1 MIYLDNAATTQIDPE
16 VLEAM
21 MPYLTNEYGNP
32 GSLYSHGR
40 KAKEAVENARRQVAA
55 FLNAEPEQIIFTSGG
70 TEANNMVFTI
80 TQHLLE
86 KSGRKR
92 AAFTAIEHD
101 SVIKAARRMK
111 IKHGFDVTKIPVN
124 TAGSAS
130 HMALS
135 DYYINDSMGLISM
148 MFSNNEIGAF
158 NLVHMI
164 SEKCHE
170 HGILF
175 HTDCV
180 QAAGYNV
187 LDVKRIGCDFLT
199 ISSHKIHGPK
209 GVGALFVKNPRDVE
223 PMILGGVNQEFGLR
237 GGTEN
242 VAGIVGFGKACEISK
257 RDHPEIVTKI
267 IDLKAVFIKE
277 FIERMKSYGIS
288 HKVSLNGDS
297 YSGKTINFRIDGIE
311 AETLLLMLD
320 SMGVCI
326 SSGSACNSRE
336 SIPSH
341 VLKAIGLTDEQ
352 AASSF
357 RVSFSK
363 MNTVEEVKA
372 AAHMVADCI
381 FMLLFKSK
389 HDDEEG
395 LDK

>member
-32 GSLYSHGR
+32 GSLYSCGR
-40 KAKEAVENARRQVAA
+40 RARDAVENARRQVAA

-80 TQHLLE
+80 TKHLLE
-86 KSGRKR
+86 KAGRKR
-92 AAFTAIEHD
+92 VAFTAIEHD

-124 TAGSAS
+124 TVGSAS

-135 DYYINDSMGLISM
+135 EYYINDSMGLISM
-148 MFSNNEIGAF
+148 MFSNNEIGSL

-180 QAAGYNV
+180 QAAGFNV

-209 GVGALFVKNPRDVE
+209 GVGALFVKNPRDVD
-223 PMILGGVNQEFGLR
+223 PMILGGANQEFGLR

-257 RDHPEIVTKI
+257 QNHPEIVKKI
-267 IDLKAVFIKE
+267 IDLKCE
-277 FIERMKSYGIS
+277 FVCKFMDRMKTYGTAN
-288 HKVSLNGDS
+288 KVSVNGDS

-320 SMGVCI
+320 SMGICI
-326 SSGSACNSRE
+326 SSGSACNSKE
-336 SIPSH
+336 SVPSH
-341 VLKAIGLTDEQ
+341 VLKAIGLSDEQ

-363 MNTVEEVKA
+363 MNTFDDVETAACAIADCANLLLIRNPRDVEEGY
-372 AAHMVADCI
+372 HN
-381 FMLLFKSK
+381 
-389 HDDEEG
+389 
-395 LDK
+395 

>member
-40 KAKEAVENARRQVAA
+40 KAREAVENARRQVAA

-92 AAFTAIEHD
+92 VAFTAIEHD

-124 TAGSAS
+124 TVGSAS
-130 HMALS
+130 HMVLS

-148 MFSNNEIGAF
+148 MFSNNEIGVF

-223 PMILGGVNQEFGLR
+223 PMILGGANQEFGLR

-257 RDHPEIVTKI
+257 RNHSEIVTKI
-267 IDLKAVFIKE
+267 VDLRCE
-277 FIERMKSYGIS
+277 FVCEFMNRMKTHGIDNR
-288 HKVSLNGDS
+288 VAINGDV
-297 YSGKTINFRIDGIE
+297 YSGKTINLRVDGIE

-320 SMGVCI
+320 GLGICI

-336 SIPSH
+336 SVPSH
-341 VLKAIGLTDEQ
+341 VLKAIGLSDEQ
-352 AASSF
+352 AANSF

-363 MNTVEEVKA
+363 MNTEEDVKTA
-372 AAHMVADCI
+372 AQTIADCI
-381 FMLLFKSK
+381 NILLAKN
-389 HDDEEG
+389 
-395 LDK
+395 

>member
-1 MIYLDNAATTQIDPE
+1 M
-16 VLEAM
+16 
-21 MPYLTNEYGNP
+21 
-32 GSLYSHGR
+32 
-40 KAKEAVENARRQVAA
+40 
-55 FLNAEPEQIIFTSGG
+55 NAEPEQIIFTSGG

-92 AAFTAIEHD
+92 VAFTAIEHD

-124 TAGSAS
+124 TVGSAS
-130 HMALS
+130 HMVLS

-148 MFSNNEIGAF
+148 MFSNNEIGVF

-223 PMILGGVNQEFGLR
+223 PMILGGANQEFGLR

-257 RDHPEIVTKI
+257 RNHSEIVTKI
-267 IDLKAVFIKE
+267 VDLRCE
-277 FIERMKSYGIS
+277 FVCEFMNRMKTHGIDNR
-288 HKVSLNGDS
+288 VSINGDI
-297 YSGKTINFRIDGIE
+297 YSGKTINLRVDGIE

-320 SMGVCI
+320 GLGICI

-336 SIPSH
+336 SVPSH
-341 VLKAIGLTDEQ
+341 VLKAIGLSDEQ

-357 RVSFSK
+357 RISFSK
-363 MNTVEEVKA
+363 MNTEEEVKTA
-372 AAHMVADCI
+372 AQTIADCI
-381 FMLLFKSK
+381 NILLAKN
-389 HDDEEG
+389 
-395 LDK
+395 

>member
-1 MIYLDNAATTQIDPE
+1 MIYLDNAATTKIDPA

-21 MPYLTNEYGNP
+21 MPYLTDEYGNP

-40 KAKEAVENARRQVAA
+40 KAREAVENARRQVAT

-80 TQHLLE
+80 TKHLLE
-86 KSGRKR
+86 KTGRKR
-92 AAFTAIEHD
+92 VAFTATEHD

-124 TAGSAS
+124 STGCAS

-148 MFSNNEIGAF
+148 MFSNNEIGSL
-158 NLVHMI
+158 NMVHMI
-164 SEKCHE
+164 SEECHK
-170 HGILF
+170 HGVLF

-209 GVGALFVKNPRDVE
+209 GVGALYVRNKREVE
-223 PMILGGVNQEFGLR
+223 PLILGGSNQEFGLR

-242 VAGIVGFGKACEISK
+242 VAGIVGFGKACEISLQN
-257 RDHPEIVTKI
+257 HNTIVEKI
-267 IDLKAVFIKE
+267 INLRSDFVIE
-277 FIERMKSYGIS
+277 FMNRMNTYGIGRL
-288 HKVSLNGDS
+288 VSVNGDS
-297 YSGKTINFRIDGIE
+297 YSGKTINLRVDGIE

-320 SMGVCI
+320 NLGICI
-326 SSGSACNSRE
+326 SSGSACNSKE
-336 SIPSH
+336 STPSH
-341 VLKAIGLTDEQ
+341 VLKAIGLTDAQ

-363 MNTVEEVKA
+363 MNTEEDIMF
-372 AAHMVADCI
+372 AAHSIADCI
-381 FMLLFKSK
+381 HLLLTEKNNN
-389 HDDEEG
+389 G
-395 LDK
+395 

>member
-1 MIYLDNAATTQIDPE
+1 VIYLDNAATTQIDPE

-32 GSLYSHGR
+32 GSLYSCGR
-40 KAKEAVENARRQVAA
+40 KAREAVENARQQVAA

-92 AAFTAIEHD
+92 VAFTAIEHD

-130 HMALS
+130 HMAIS

-187 LDVKRIGCDFLT
+187 LDVKRIGCDYLT

-223 PMILGGVNQEFGLR
+223 PMILGGANQEFGLR

-257 RDHPEIVTKI
+257 QNHSEIVTKI
-267 IDLKAVFIKE
+267 VDLRCE
-277 FIERMKSYGIS
+277 FVCEFMNRMKAHGIDNR
-288 HKVSLNGDS
+288 VSVNGDV
-297 YSGKTINFRIDGIE
+297 YSGKTINLRVDGIE

-320 SMGVCI
+320 GLGICI

-336 SIPSH
+336 SVPSH
-341 VLKAIGLTDEQ
+341 VLKAIGLSDEQ

-357 RVSFSK
+357 RISFSK
-363 MNTVEEVKA
+363 MNTEEEVKTA
-372 AAHMVADCI
+372 AQTIADCI
-381 FMLLFKSK
+381 NILLAKN
-389 HDDEEG
+389 
-395 LDK
+395 

>member
-1 MIYLDNAATTQIDPE
+1 MIYLDNAATTKIDSA

-21 MPYLTNEYGNP
+21 MPYLTDEYGNP

-40 KAKEAVENARRQVAA
+40 KAREAVENARRQVAA

-80 TQHLLE
+80 TKHLLE
-86 KSGRKR
+86 KTGRKR
-92 AAFTAIEHD
+92 VAFTATEHD

-124 TAGSAS
+124 STGCAS

-148 MFSNNEIGAF
+148 MFSNNEIGSL
-158 NLVHMI
+158 NMVHMI
-164 SEKCHE
+164 SEECHK
-170 HGILF
+170 HGVLF

-209 GVGALFVKNPRDVE
+209 GVGALYVKNKRDVE
-223 PMILGGVNQEFGLR
+223 PLILGGSNQEFGLR

-242 VAGIVGFGKACEISK
+242 VAGIVGFGKACEISLQN
-257 RDHPEIVTKI
+257 HHTIVEKI
-267 IDLKAVFIKE
+267 INLRSDFVIE
-277 FIERMKSYGIS
+277 FMKRMNTYGIGRL
-288 HKVSLNGDS
+288 VSVNGDS
-297 YSGKTINFRIDGIE
+297 YSGKTINLRVDGIE

-320 SMGVCI
+320 NLGICI
-326 SSGSACNSRE
+326 SSGSACNSKE
-336 SIPSH
+336 STPSH
-341 VLKAIGLTDEQ
+341 VLKAIGLTDAQ

-363 MNTVEEVKA
+363 MNTEEDIVF
-372 AAHMVADCI
+372 AAHSIADCI
-381 FMLLFKSK
+381 HLLLTEKNNN
-389 HDDEEG
+389 G
-395 LDK
+395 

>member
-1 MIYLDNAATTQIDPE
+1 VIYLDNAATTQIDPE

-40 KAKEAVENARRQVAA
+40 KAREAVENARRQVAA

-70 TEANNMVFTI
+70 TEANNMVFAI

-92 AAFTAIEHD
+92 VAFTAIEHD

-124 TAGSAS
+124 TVGSAS
-130 HMALS
+130 HMVLS

-148 MFSNNEIGAF
+148 MFSNNEIGVL

-187 LDVKRIGCDFLT
+187 LDAKRIGCDFLT

-223 PMILGGVNQEFGLR
+223 PMILGGANQEFGLR

-257 RDHPEIVTKI
+257 RNHSEIVTKI
-267 IDLKAVFIKE
+267 VDLRCE
-277 FIERMKSYGIS
+277 FVCEFMNRMKTYGIDNR
-288 HKVSLNGDS
+288 VSINGDV
-297 YSGKTINFRIDGIE
+297 YSGKTINLRVDGIE

-320 SMGVCI
+320 GLGICI

-336 SIPSH
+336 SVPSH
-341 VLKAIGLTDEQ
+341 VLKAIGLSDEQ

-363 MNTVEEVKA
+363 MNTEEDVKTA
-372 AAHMVADCI
+372 AQTIADCI
-381 FMLLFKSK
+381 NILLANN
-389 HDDEEG
+389 
-395 LDK
+395 

>member
-1 MIYLDNAATTQIDPE
+1 VIYLDNAATTQIDPE

-40 KAKEAVENARRQVAA
+40 KAREAVENARRQVAA

-70 TEANNMVFTI
+70 TEANNMVFAI

-92 AAFTAIEHD
+92 VAFTAIEHD

-148 MFSNNEIGAF
+148 MFSNNEIGVF

-164 SEKCHE
+164 SEKCNE

-223 PMILGGVNQEFGLR
+223 PMILGGANQEFGLR

-257 RDHPEIVTKI
+257 RNHSEIVTKI
-267 IDLKAVFIKE
+267 VDLRCE
-277 FIERMKSYGIS
+277 FVCEFMNRMKTHGIDNR
-288 HKVSLNGDS
+288 VSINGDV
-297 YSGKTINFRIDGIE
+297 YSGKTINLRVDGIE

-320 SMGVCI
+320 GLGICI

-336 SIPSH
+336 SVPSH
-341 VLKAIGLTDEQ
+341 VLKAIGLSDEQ

-357 RVSFSK
+357 RISFSK
-363 MNTVEEVKA
+363 MNTEEDVKTA
-372 AAHMVADCI
+372 AQTIADCI
-381 FMLLFKSK
+381 NILLAKN
-389 HDDEEG
+389 
-395 LDK
+395 

>member
-32 GSLYSHGR
+32 GSLYSCGR
-40 KAKEAVENARRQVAA
+40 KAREAVENARQQVAA

-92 AAFTAIEHD
+92 VAFTAIEHD

-130 HMALS
+130 HMAIS

-187 LDVKRIGCDFLT
+187 LDVKRIGCDYLT

-223 PMILGGVNQEFGLR
+223 PMILGGANQEFGLR

-257 RDHPEIVTKI
+257 QNHSEIVTKI
-267 IDLKAVFIKE
+267 VDLRCE
-277 FIERMKSYGIS
+277 FVCEFMNRMKAHGIDNR
-288 HKVSLNGDS
+288 VSVNGDV
-297 YSGKTINFRIDGIE
+297 YSGKTINLRVDGIE

-320 SMGVCI
+320 GLGICI

-336 SIPSH
+336 SVPSH
-341 VLKAIGLTDEQ
+341 VLKAIGLSDEQ

-357 RVSFSK
+357 RISFSK
-363 MNTVEEVKA
+363 MNTEEEVKTA
-372 AAHMVADCI
+372 AQTIADCI
-381 FMLLFKSK
+381 NILLAKN
-389 HDDEEG
+389 
-395 LDK
+395 

>member
-1 MIYLDNAATTQIDPE
+1 VIYLDNAATTQIDPE

-32 GSLYSHGR
+32 GSLYGHGR
-40 KAKEAVENARRQVAA
+40 KAREAVENARRQVAA

-92 AAFTAIEHD
+92 VAFTAIEHD

-209 GVGALFVKNPRDVE
+209 GVGALFVKSPRDVE
-223 PMILGGVNQEFGLR
+223 PMILGGANQEFGLR

-257 RDHPEIVTKI
+257 RNHSEIVTKI
-267 IDLKAVFIKE
+267 VDLRCE
-277 FIERMKSYGIS
+277 FVCEFMNRMKAHGIDDR
-288 HKVSLNGDS
+288 VSINGDV
-297 YSGKTINFRIDGIE
+297 YSGKTINLRVDGIE

-320 SMGVCI
+320 GLGICI

-336 SIPSH
+336 SVPSH
-341 VLKAIGLTDEQ
+341 VLKAIGLSDEQ

-357 RVSFSK
+357 RISFSK
-363 MNTVEEVKA
+363 MNTEEDVKTA
-372 AAHMVADCI
+372 AQTIADCI
-381 FMLLFKSK
+381 NILLAKN
-389 HDDEEG
+389 
-395 LDK
+395 

>member
-40 KAKEAVENARRQVAA
+40 KAREAVENARKQVAA

-92 AAFTAIEHD
+92 VAFTAIEHD

-111 IKHGFDVTKIPVN
+111 IKHGFDVVKIPVN
-124 TAGSAS
+124 SAGCAS

-148 MFSNNEIGAF
+148 MFSNNEIGVL

-187 LDVKRIGCDFLT
+187 LDVKRIGCDFMT
-199 ISSHKIHGPK
+199 ISAHKIHGPK
-209 GVGALFVKNPRDVE
+209 GVGALYVKNPRDIE
-223 PMILGGVNQEFGLR
+223 PLILGGANQEFGLR

-242 VAGIVGFGKACEISK
+242 VAGIIGFGKACEVSMSN
-257 RDHPEIVTKI
+257 HAEIVEKI
-267 IDLKAVFIKE
+267 ISLRYE
-277 FIERMKSYGIS
+277 FISAFMNRMNMYGL
-288 HKVSLNGDS
+288 KNLVALNGDS
-297 YSGKTINFRIDGIE
+297 YSGKTINLRVDGIE

-320 SMGVCI
+320 GIGVCI
-326 SSGSACNSRE
+326 SSGSACNSLE
-336 SIPSH
+336 SMPSH
-341 VLKAIGLTDEQ
+341 VLKAIGLSDTQ

-363 MNTVEEVKA
+363 MNTEEEVVSA
-372 AAHMVADCI
+372 ANSIADCI
-381 FMLLFKSK
+381 SLLLEESC
-389 HDDEEG
+389 DDEKGYTE
-395 LDK
+395 

>member
-32 GSLYSHGR
+32 GSLYSCGR
-40 KAKEAVENARRQVAA
+40 RARDAVENARRQVAA

-80 TQHLLE
+80 TKHLLE
-86 KSGRKR
+86 KTGRKR
-92 AAFTAIEHD
+92 VAFTAIEHD

-124 TAGSAS
+124 SAGSAS

-148 MFSNNEIGAF
+148 MFSNNEIGVF

-187 LDVKRIGCDFLT
+187 IDVKRIGCDFLT

-209 GVGALFVKNPRDVE
+209 GVGALFVKHPRDVE
-223 PMILGGVNQEFGLR
+223 PMILGGANQEFGLR

-242 VAGIVGFGKACEISK
+242 VAGIVGFGKACEISM
-257 RDHPEIVTKI
+257 RDHFEIVTKI
-267 IDLKAVFIKE
+267 VDLKYE
-277 FIERMKSYGIS
+277 FVREFMNRMKTNGLDSR
-288 HKVSLNGDS
+288 VSLNGDS
-297 YSGKTINFRIDGIE
+297 YSGKTINFRVDGIE

-320 SMGVCI
+320 SLGICI

-336 SIPSH
+336 SVPSH
-341 VLKAIGLTDEQ
+341 VLKAIGLSDEQ

-363 MNTVEEVKA
+363 MNTEEEVKTVA
-372 AAHMVADCI
+372 RTIADCI
-381 FMLLFKSK
+381 NILLTENK
-389 HDDEEG
+389 HDEAKEHIE
-395 LDK
+395 

>member
-1 MIYLDNAATTQIDPE
+1 
-16 VLEAM
+16 
-21 MPYLTNEYGNP
+21 
-32 GSLYSHGR
+32 
-40 KAKEAVENARRQVAA
+40 
-55 FLNAEPEQIIFTSGG
+55 
-70 TEANNMVFTI
+70 MVFTI

-92 AAFTAIEHD
+92 VAFTAIEHD

-111 IKHGFDVTKIPVN
+111 IKQGFDVTKIPVN

-209 GVGALFVKNPRDVE
+209 GVGALFVKSPSDVE
-223 PMILGGVNQEFGLR
+223 PMILGGANQEFGLR

-257 RDHPEIVTKI
+257 RNHSEIVTKI
-267 IDLKAVFIKE
+267 VDLRCE
-277 FIERMKSYGIS
+277 FVCEFMNRMKAHGIDDR
-288 HKVSLNGDS
+288 VSINGDV
-297 YSGKTINFRIDGIE
+297 YSGKTINLRVDGIE

-320 SMGVCI
+320 GLGICI

-336 SIPSH
+336 SVPSH
-341 VLKAIGLTDEQ
+341 VLKAIGLSDEQ

-357 RVSFSK
+357 RISFSK
-363 MNTVEEVKA
+363 MNTEEDVKTA
-372 AAHMVADCI
+372 AQTIADCI
-381 FMLLFKSK
+381 NILLAKN
-389 HDDEEG
+389 
-395 LDK
+395 

>member
-40 KAKEAVENARRQVAA
+40 KAREAVEKARQQVAA

-92 AAFTAIEHD
+92 VAFTAIEHD

-124 TAGSAS
+124 TVGSAS
-130 HMALS
+130 HMVLS

-148 MFSNNEIGAF
+148 MFSNNEIGVF

-223 PMILGGVNQEFGLR
+223 PMILGGANQEFGLR

-257 RDHPEIVTKI
+257 RNHSEIVTKI
-267 IDLKAVFIKE
+267 VDLRCEFVCEFMNQMKTHGIDNRVAI
-277 FIERMKSYGIS
+277 
-288 HKVSLNGDS
+288 NGDV
-297 YSGKTINFRIDGIE
+297 YSGKTINLRVDGIE

-320 SMGVCI
+320 GLGICI

-336 SIPSH
+336 SVPSH
-341 VLKAIGLTDEQ
+341 VLKAIGLSDEQ

-363 MNTVEEVKA
+363 MNTEEDVKTA
-372 AAHMVADCI
+372 AQTIADCI
-381 FMLLFKSK
+381 NILLAKN
-389 HDDEEG
+389 
-395 LDK
+395 

>member
-40 KAKEAVENARRQVAA
+40 KAREAVENARRQVAA

-92 AAFTAIEHD
+92 VAFTAIEHD

-124 TAGSAS
+124 TVGSAS
-130 HMALS
+130 HMVLS

-223 PMILGGVNQEFGLR
+223 PMILGGANQEFGLR

-257 RDHPEIVTKI
+257 RNHSEIVTKI
-267 IDLKAVFIKE
+267 VDLRCE
-277 FIERMKSYGIS
+277 FVCEFMNRMKTHGIDNR
-288 HKVSLNGDS
+288 VAINGDV
-297 YSGKTINFRIDGIE
+297 YSGKTINLRVDGIE

-320 SMGVCI
+320 GLGICI

-336 SIPSH
+336 SVPSH
-341 VLKAIGLTDEQ
+341 VLKAIGLSDEQ

-357 RVSFSK
+357 RISFSK
-363 MNTVEEVKA
+363 MNTEEDVKTA
-372 AAHMVADCI
+372 AQTIADCI
-381 FMLLFKSK
+381 NILLAKN
-389 HDDEEG
+389 
-395 LDK
+395 